1 MHLYIICI
9 QRIVLR
15 WVDGVSLLKNISQ
28 MKQRRRS
35 KVAGELL
42 LQFGIGYEI
51 RDRFN
56 EAQKR
61 GKIGGAQKWPQFKK
75 KLNKS
80 YVGRFF
86 FCLLAHNKVSEH
98 TKTVCGRRTTSAY
111 SHFFCFFFV
120 VVVNVYR

>member
-1 MHLYIICI
+1 
-9 QRIVLR
+9 
-15 WVDGVSLLKNISQ
+15 

-35 KVAGELL
+35 KVAGELRL
-42 LQFGIGYEI
+42 PFGIGYEI

-61 GKIGGAQKWPQFKK
+61 GKIGGAPKWPQFKM

-86 FCLLAHNKVSEH
+86 WPT
-98 TKTVCGRRTTSAY
+98 TKSANTRKQ
-111 SHFFCFFFV
+111 CV
-120 VVVNVYR
+120 AVG